1 MKTVY
6 GSFRIEGDFWSLHN
20 DQIEF
25 SENTA
30 VEKVNEID
38 NIAVETS
45 ENKIHREKE
54 MGKTP
59 HHQQPYEITKS
70 SLTYM
75 KFKLKIK

>member
-1 MKTVY
+1 M
-6 GSFRIEGDFWSLHN
+6 HN

-38 NIAVETS
+38 NIAVETFQ
-45 ENKIHREKE
+45 NKYIEK
-54 MGKTP
+54 KKWKKNP

>member
-1 MKTVY
+1 M
-6 GSFRIEGDFWSLHN
+6 HN

-45 ENKIHREKE
+45 QNKIHREKE
-54 MGKTP
+54 MEKKPT
-59 HHQQPYEITKS
+59 S
-70 SLTYM
+70 SATIWDN
-75 KFKLKIK
+75 KK